1 MKISIPQVRVST
13 IEQKSDRQKVN
24 EKDFDKVIEDKCSG
38 SIPIFEREGGKQLKK
53 LIESNLVK
61 SISY

>member
-1 MKISIPQVRVST
+1 MKISILHVRVST

-38 SIPIFEREGGKQLKK
+38 SIPIFEREVDIINRLCM
-53 LIESNLVK
+53 
-61 SISY
+61 